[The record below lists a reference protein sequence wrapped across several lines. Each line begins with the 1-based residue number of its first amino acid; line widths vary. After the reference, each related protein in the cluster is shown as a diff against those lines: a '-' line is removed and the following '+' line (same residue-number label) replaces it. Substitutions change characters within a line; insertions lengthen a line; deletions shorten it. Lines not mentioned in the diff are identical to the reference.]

1 MFVTRRARLI
11 LIAGTAALLLLA
23 CAVEEDLRLDFD
35 GSGTYRVKVTIPK
48 SLADGFG
55 DLRKQAEKDG
65 FVVAEEGETET
76 DRFIVMR
83 KEFTD
88 VSSLND
94 DNSRFELT
102 MTDRGLLRREYRFR
116 ATLQSVG
123 FGAYQRHFTLAM
135 PCNVVSASEGTIDGS
150 RVQWNASDG
159 GTIEV
164 IASGFFLPMSRNQRL
179 LVLAVAMLGVA
190 LLVFRRRTS
199 VRPKAVCAACQT
211 DLSPDER
218 FCRKCGAGA
227 PVAQT

>member
-1 MFVTRRARLI
+1 MNRRARLV

-23 CAVEEDLRLDFD
+23 CAVEEDLRLEFD

-48 SLADGFG
+48 DLADGFG

-65 FVVAEEGETET
+65 FVIAEEGETEAE
-76 DRFIVMR
+76 RFIVMR
-83 KEFTD
+83 KEFTN

-123 FGAYQRHFTLAM
+123 FGAYQRHFTITM
-135 PCNVVSASEGTIDGS
+135 PCNVTSASDGTIDGS
-150 RVQWNASDG
+150 RVQWNASHG

-164 IASGFFLPMSRNQRL
+164 AASGFYLPGSRNQRL
-179 LVLAVAMLGVA
+179 LVIAIAVLSVA
-190 LLVFRRRTS
+190 LLVFRRRS
-199 VRPKAVCAACQT
+199 PIQPKAVCANCQT
-211 DLSPDER
+211 HLSPDAR
-218 FCRKCGAGA
+218 FCRKCGAGT
-227 PVAQT
+227 PVAQM